1 MPKIDNN
8 EIVKSIANKPKHG
21 PGGTHNFPNARVEIK
36 TKEDKALVS
45 KLLGEVLVEY
55 RQPKVKSDQ
64 ELIERLDDYF
74 NRCCVSGQIP
84 TVEEMCMST
93 GYSYNTLWDWAQGR
107 RKGFSP
113 ETAGIIKKA
122 KDFLKTF
129 DAKLVISGKMNFLAY
144 CFRAKNYYGM
154 VDKQE
159 YVVTP
164 NVRQEEE
171 YNAEAIR
178 SRYLTDETPAAIESE
193 STSEHDS

>member
-1 MPKIDNN
+1 
-8 EIVKSIANKPKHG
+8 
-21 PGGTHNFPNARVEIK
+21 
-36 TKEDKALVS
+36 
-45 KLLGEVLVEY
+45 
-55 RQPKVKSDQ
+55 
-64 ELIERLDDYF
+64 
-74 NRCCVSGQIP
+74 
-84 TVEEMCMST
+84 
-93 GYSYNTLWDWAQGR
+93 
-107 RKGFSP
+107 
-113 ETAGIIKKA
+113 
-122 KDFLKTF
+122 
-129 DAKLVISGKMNFLAY
+129 MNFLAY